1 MKVKNKVLL
10 AVTTALLG
18 CSTPVAAKDNPYVKQ
33 YCSGVSDIA
42 ALVMIQRQSGVP
54 IKEVMKYDSEYNT
67 KEDKEVAK
75 LVEAIA
81 LDAYIV
87 PLYNTEQYKRQAVV
101 QFSNEVFVSCM
112 KTVSTTKVY

>member
-18 CSTPVAAKDNPYVKQ
+18 CSAHVAAKDNPYVKQ

-54 IKEVMKYDSEYNT
+54 INEVMKSDSEYDTELGAFNAYKVE
-67 KEDKEVAK
+67 KEIFVKELAEKWKDKIDERAYN
-75 LVEAIA
+75 A
-81 LDAYIV
+81 LISYQVGIDD
-87 PLYNTEQYKRQAVV
+87 
-101 QFSNEVFVSCM
+101 
-112 KTVSTTKVY
+112 

>member
-18 CSTPVAAKDNPYVKQ
+18 CSAPVAAKDNPYVKQ

-42 ALVMIQRQSGVP
+42 ALVMIQRQVGVP
-54 IKEVMKYDSEYNT
+54 IKEVMKSDSEYDT
-67 KEDKEVAK
+67 EDKEVAK

-81 LDAYIV
+81 LDAYSV

-112 KTVSTTKVY
+112 KTASTTKV

>member
-18 CSTPVAAKDNPYVKQ
+18 CSAPVAAKDNPYVKQ

-42 ALVMIQRQSGVP
+42 ALVMIQRQTGVH
-54 IKEVMKYDSEYNT
+54 IKEVMKSDSKYDT

-81 LDAYIV
+81 LDAYSV

-112 KTVSTTKVY
+112 KTASTTKV

>member
-18 CSTPVAAKDNPYVKQ
+18 CSAPVAAKDNPYVKQ

-54 IKEVMKYDSEYNT
+54 IKEVMKSDSEYNT

-75 LVEAIA
+75 LVEGDMA
-81 LDAYIV
+81 
-87 PLYNTEQYKRQAVV
+87 NGEQIRSGNCLLGNKACL
-101 QFSNEVFVSCM
+101 SGDD
-112 KTVSTTKVY
+112 

>member
-18 CSTPVAAKDNPYVKQ
+18 CSTPVAAKDNPYIKQ

-54 IKEVMKYDSEYNT
+54 IKEVMKSDSEYDT

-81 LDAYIV
+81 LDAYSV
-87 PLYNTEQYKRQAVV
+87 PLYNTEQYKKQAIIQFANDTYVV
-101 QFSNEVFVSCM
+101 CM
-112 KTVSTTKVY
+112 KNVQSF

>member
-18 CSTPVAAKDNPYVKQ
+18 CSAPVAAKDNPYVKQ

-54 IKEVMKYDSEYNT
+54 IKEVMKSDSEYDT
-67 KEDKEVAK
+67 EEDKEVAK

-81 LDAYIV
+81 LDAYSGT
-87 PLYNTEQYKRQAVV
+87 LYNTEQYKRQAVV
-101 QFSNEVFVSCM
+101 QFSNAVFVTCM